1 MVRLY
6 GELAPACLHVTE
18 WIYRLSPLTFFMKNE
33 MSLVEMLVL
42 TIGYEAENLSKEKMM
57 LVNAIKCFSYR
68 KKALAS
74 YGRHW
79 LLCHV
84 MFFIPCHH
92 W

>member
-42 TIGYEAENLSKEKMM
+42 TIGYGVENLSKEKMM

-68 KKALAS
+68 KKALPS
-74 YGRHW
+74 YGRH
-79 LLCHV
+79 
-84 MFFIPCHH
+84 
-92 W
+92 